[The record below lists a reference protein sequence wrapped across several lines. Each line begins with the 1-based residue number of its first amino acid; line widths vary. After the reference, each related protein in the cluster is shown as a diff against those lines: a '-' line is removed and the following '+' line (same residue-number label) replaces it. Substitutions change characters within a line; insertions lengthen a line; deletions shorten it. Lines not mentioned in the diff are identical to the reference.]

1 VRKNRFSGTIRARIN
16 GTHNAAKRRT
26 LERTRFGRRVLCT
39 NHHGWSTE
47 RLVRAFRGQWKVE
60 ELFRRTKRGAVVPWG
75 PSHQR
80 AESSLRLHTF
90 ATVLGLTLVSLARVA
105 FAPEQS
111 ALAMMTSLREVRA
124 TLLRTRTGESGHPA
138 TVMMAPELTAEP
150 NGRGI

>member
-1 VRKNRFSGTIRARIN
+1 
-16 GTHNAAKRRT
+16 
-26 LERTRFGRRVLCT
+26 VLCT

-124 TLLRTRTGESGHPA
+124 TLLRTRTGESGRPA